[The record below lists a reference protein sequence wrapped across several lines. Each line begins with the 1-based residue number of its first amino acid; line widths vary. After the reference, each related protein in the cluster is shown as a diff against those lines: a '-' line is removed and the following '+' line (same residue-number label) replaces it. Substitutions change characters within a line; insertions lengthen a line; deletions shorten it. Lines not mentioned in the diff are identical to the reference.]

1 MTSLS
6 APEVQRPAFVF
17 VVMMA
22 ALYST
27 IALSIDAML
36 PALPE
41 IAATLSPDAPNRAQI
56 VVTSFVLGM
65 GIGTLFAGP
74 LSDAFGRK
82 PVILAGLGLY
92 ALGALGCYLSN
103 DLHTLLAARM
113 IQGFGAA
120 APRVVGSAMIRDLYK
135 GRTMA
140 QVLSLIMTIFT
151 LMPAIAP
158 LMGQGI
164 IALGGWHMIFVFFI
178 AFAALNLV
186 WVGLFQPETLPSDQ
200 RRSLNLNELVQGLRD
215 VLAQRVVLVSTAVQS
230 LILGGLFGTLSSLQ
244 GIFEQRFDRADSFPL
259 WFGLIALLSSMGAF
273 TNARLVQRLGMTR
286 MVQGALWGMFAASA
300 LLAGD
305 GVLHLL
311 PAPFDFALLLAWA
324 VMIFAAMGLTLGNL
338 SAMALEPLG
347 HLAGM
352 ASSAVTAISTIA
364 AVVLAIPLGLAFN
377 GTALPLALGVCGF
390 AAAALGVLRMMQV
403 QVQVQD

>member
-1 MTSLS
+1 MTGQGTL
-6 APEVQRPAFVF
+6 QRPALSFVL
-17 VVMMA
+17 MMA

-41 IAATLSPDAPNRAQI
+41 IAASLSPDAPNRAQI

-65 GIGTLFAGP
+65 GIGTFFAGP

-92 ALGALGCYLSN
+92 ALGALGCYFAN
-103 DLHTLLAARM
+103 DLNSLLAARV
-113 IQGFGAA
+113 IQGLGAA

-158 LMGQGI
+158 LMGQSI
-164 IALGGWHMIFVFFI
+164 IAIGGWHMIFVFFI
-178 AFAALNLV
+178 AFAALCAV
-186 WVGLFQPETLPSDQ
+186 WVGFGQPETLPAAQ
-200 RRSLNLNELVQGLRD
+200 RRSLNLRDLAMGLRE

-259 WFGLIALLSSMGAF
+259 WFGLIALLSSVGAF
-273 TNARLVQRLGMTR
+273 ANSRLVQRLGMRR
-286 MVQGALWGMFAASA
+286 MVAGALWGMCAASA
-300 LLAGD
+300 VLACD
-305 GVLHLL
+305 SALHLL

-324 VMIFAAMGLTLGNL
+324 VMIFAAMGLSLGNL

-352 ASSAVTAISTIA
+352 ASSAVTALSTVA
-364 AVVLAIPLGLAFN
+364 AVVLAIPLGLAFD

-390 AAAALGVLRMMQV
+390 AAAALGVLTLMRP
-403 QVQVQD
+403 QD

>member
-1 MTSLS
+1 MTDQGAL
-6 APEVQRPAFVF
+6 QRPALSFVLL
-17 VVMMA
+17 MA

-36 PALPE
+36 PALPQ
-41 IAATLSPDAPNRAQI
+41 IAASLSPGAPNRAQI

-74 LSDAFGRK
+74 LSDAYGRK
-82 PVILAGLGLY
+82 PIILAGLGLY
-92 ALGALGCYLSN
+92 ALGALGCYFSN
-103 DLHTLLAARM
+103 DLNTLLAARM
-113 IQGFGAA
+113 IQGLGAA

-164 IALGGWHMIFVFFI
+164 IAFGGWHMIFVFFI

-186 WVGLFQPETLPSDQ
+186 WLGFGQSETLPAPQ
-200 RRSLNLNELVQGLRD
+200 RRSLNLRALAHGLRE
-215 VLAQRVVLVSTAVQS
+215 VMVQRVVLVSTAVQS
-230 LILGGLFGTLSSLQ
+230 LVLGALFGTLSSLQ
-244 GIFEQRFDRADSFPL
+244 GIFEQRFDRADSFAL

-273 TNARLVQRLGMTR
+273 ANGRLVQRLGMAR
-286 MVQGALWGMFAASA
+286 MVRAALLGMFAASA
-300 LLAGD
+300 LLACD
-305 GVLHLL
+305 GALHLL

-324 VMIFAAMGLTLGNL
+324 VMIFAAMGLSLGNL

-352 ASSAVTAISTIA
+352 ASSAVTALSTVA
-364 AVVLAIPLGLAFN
+364 AVALAIPLGLAFD

-390 AAAALGVLRMMQV
+390 AAAALGILRLMAQ
-403 QVQVQD
+403 QD

>member
-1 MTSLS
+1 MS
-6 APEVQRPAFVF
+6 QRPALSFVL
-17 VVMMA
+17 MMA

-65 GIGTLFAGP
+65 GIGTFFAGP

-92 ALGALGCYLSN
+92 ALGALGCYFAN
-103 DLHTLLAARM
+103 DLSSLLAARV
-113 IQGFGAA
+113 IQGLGAA
-120 APRVVGSAMIRDLYK
+120 APRVVGGAMIRDLYK

-158 LMGQGI
+158 LMGQSI
-164 IALGGWHMIFVFFI
+164 IAIGGWHMIFVFFI
-178 AFAALNLV
+178 AFAALSAV
-186 WVGLFQPETLPSDQ
+186 WVGFGQPETLPAAQ
-200 RRSLNLNELVQGLRD
+200 RRSLNLRDLAMGLRE

-230 LILGGLFGTLSSLQ
+230 LVLGGLFGTLSSLQ
-244 GIFEQRFDRADSFPL
+244 GIIAQRFDRADSFPL
-259 WFGLIALLSSMGAF
+259 WFGLIALLSSVGAF
-273 TNARLVQRLGMTR
+273 ANSRLVQRLGMRR
-286 MVQGALWGMFAASA
+286 MVAGALWGMCAASA
-300 LLAGD
+300 VLAAD
-305 GVLHLL
+305 GALHLL

-352 ASSAVTAISTIA
+352 ASSAVTALSTVA
-364 AVVLAIPLGLAFN
+364 AVVLAIPLGLAFD

-390 AAAALGVLRMMQV
+390 AAAALGVLTLIMA
-403 QVQVQD
+403 QD

>member
-1 MTSLS
+1 LTDQGEL
-6 APEVQRPAFVF
+6 QRPALNFVL
-17 VVMMA
+17 MMA
-22 ALYST
+22 ALFST

-41 IAATLSPDAPNRAQI
+41 IAASLSPDAPNRAQI

-74 LSDAFGRK
+74 LSDAYGRK
-82 PVILAGLGLY
+82 PAIIAGLGLY
-92 ALGALGCYLSN
+92 ALGALGCYFAN
-103 DLHTLLAARM
+103 DLNSLLAARV
-113 IQGFGAA
+113 IQGLGAA

-135 GRTMA
+135 GRAMA

-158 LMGQGI
+158 LIGQGI
-164 IALGGWHMIFVFFI
+164 IAWGGWHIILVFFI

-186 WVGLFQPETLPSDQ
+186 WVGLFQPETLPPTQ
-200 RRSLNLNELVQGLRD
+200 RRSLNLRKLVQGLRE
-215 VLAQRVVLVSTAVQS
+215 VLAQRIVLVSTAVQS
-230 LILGGLFGTLSSLQ
+230 LVLGGLFGTLSSLQ

-273 TNARLVQRLGMTR
+273 ANARLVQRLGMRR
-286 MVQGALWGMFAASA
+286 MVAGALWGMFAASA

-305 GVLHLL
+305 GALHLL
-311 PAPFDFALLLAWA
+311 PAPLDFALLLAWA

-352 ASSAVTAISTIA
+352 ASSAVTALSTVA
-364 AVVLAIPLGLAFN
+364 AVVLAMPLGLAFN

-390 AAAALGVLRMMQV
+390 AAAALGVLRLMQV
-403 QVQVQD
+403 HD

>member
-1 MTSLS
+1 MTSEGEL
-6 APEVQRPAFVF
+6 QRPALNFVL
-17 VVMMA
+17 MMA
-22 ALYST
+22 ALFST

-41 IAATLSPDAPNRAQI
+41 IAASLSPDAPNRAQI

-82 PVILAGLGLY
+82 PIIVAGLGLY
-92 ALGALGCYLSN
+92 ALGALGCYYAN
-103 DLHTLLAARM
+103 DLNSLLVARV
-113 IQGFGAA
+113 IQGLGAA

-164 IALGGWHMIFVFFI
+164 IAFGGWHLIFVFFI

-186 WVGLFQPETLPSDQ
+186 WVAFGQPETLPPTQ
-200 RRSLNLNELVQGLRD
+200 RRSLNLPALLQGLRE
-215 VLAQRVVLVSTAVQS
+215 VMAQRVVLVSTAVQS

-259 WFGLIALLSSMGAF
+259 WFGLIALLSSLGAF
-273 TNARLVQRLGMTR
+273 ANARLVQRLVMQR
-286 MVQGALWGMFAASA
+286 MVAGALWGMLAASA

-305 GVLHLL
+305 GALHLL

-352 ASSAVTAISTIA
+352 ASSAVTALSTVA
-364 AVVLAIPLGLAFN
+364 AVALAIPLGLAFN

-403 QVQVQD
+403 QD